1 MTEHHHEEEETCK
14 LNEEE
19 REWVHTANKY
29 VDSRLLPLAGKMLKM
44 FDDTSTL
51 IGRWILL
58 ALMFGGMAGVLW
70 WVGSKLIK

>member
-1 MTEHHHEEEETCK
+1 MTQHEEECK
-14 LNEEE
+14 LNTTE

-29 VDSRLLPLAGKMLKM
+29 IDSKHLPLAGKMLNM

-51 IGRWILL
+51 IGRGILL

-70 WVGSKLIK
+70 WVGAKFFK